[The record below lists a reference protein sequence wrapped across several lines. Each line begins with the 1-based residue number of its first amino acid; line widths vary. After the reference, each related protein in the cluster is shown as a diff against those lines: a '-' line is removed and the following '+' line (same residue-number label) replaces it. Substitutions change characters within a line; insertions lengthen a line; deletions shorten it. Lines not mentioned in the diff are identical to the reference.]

1 MALFPA
7 DHSSSLRGTA
17 AKGLR
22 RGLLALVCLTPAV
35 ALAQMDSR
43 EGIAL
48 QNQILQLRQEMEQ
61 LRRGG
66 PVAPPIARGGGGA
79 GGGEL
84 VGQLLD
90 RVQRLEEEVGR
101 QRGRAD
107 VLENQNARLRADLE
121 KLQGDMEYRLSRA
134 EGGGGRPPA
143 TGGTPATPPP
153 VAGPPTTST
162 GAPPPRTPEIALRE
176 GQAALG
182 RRDYA
187 AAEAAAREVVGS
199 RGGAGNVNAQL
210 LLADSLAGRRDWG
223 NAAIAYNEAFT
234 RARTGPRAPEA
245 LLGLATA
252 FAGLNSRR
260 EACDTLDDLRSQF
273 PRLSGPVAER
283 AQAVRQRAQCR

>member
-1 MALFPA
+1 MVLHPPGSG
-7 DHSSSLRGTA
+7 SSARGKA
-17 AKGLR
+17 A
-22 RGLLALVCLTPAV
+22 RGLLLAALLMPAG
-35 ALAQMDSR
+35 ASAQMDSR

-66 PVAPPIARGGGGA
+66 AIAAPPVAARGGA

-84 VGQLLD
+84 VGQLLE

-121 KLQGDMEYRLSRA
+121 KLNGDIEFRLNRA
-134 EGGGGRPPA
+134 EGRAPA
-143 TGGTPATPPP
+143 AGAAPTPPP

-162 GAPPPRTPEIALRE
+162 GAPPPRTPEVALRE

-182 RRDYA
+182 RRDFA
-187 AAEAAAREVVGS
+187 AAEAAAREVIGT

-210 LLADSLAGRRDWG
+210 LLADSLAGKRDWG

-252 FAGLNSRR
+252 FTGLNSRR

-283 AQAVRQRAQCR
+283 AQAARQRAQCR

>member
-1 MALFPA
+1 MALHPA
-7 DHSSSLRGTA
+7 GFGAALRGML
-17 AKGLR
+17 G
-22 RGLLALVCLTPAV
+22 GLLLLSAPAW
-35 ALAQMDSR
+35 AQMDSR

-61 LRRGG
+61 MRRGG
-66 PVAPPIARGGGGA
+66 AVAPPVARGGG

-84 VGQLLD
+84 VGQLLE

-107 VLENQNARLRADLE
+107 VLENQNGRLRAELE
-121 KLQGDMEYRLSRA
+121 KLQGDIEYRLSAAGRA
-134 EGGGGRPPA
+134 PAAGGAPA
-143 TGGTPATPPP
+143 AAPP

-162 GAPPPRTPEIALRE
+162 GAPPPRTPEVALRE

-182 RRDYA
+182 RRDFA
-187 AAEAAAREVVGS
+187 AAEAAAREVIGT

-210 LLADSLAGRRDWG
+210 LLADALSGRRDWG

-245 LLGLATA
+245 LVGLATA
-252 FAGLNSRR
+252 FSGLNSRR
-260 EACDTLDDLRSQF
+260 EACETLDDLRSQF

-283 AQAVRQRAQCR
+283 AQAARQRAQCR